1 MSSTRFAH
9 AIQANGAAPKA
20 GGTRGPTRTYAARTL
35 ANISAHIRARRSFSP
50 EFPSDIAP
58 TQLGREGS
66 YKQPPKPPRHG
77 ISAGLL
83 WLTACIAGDQPT
95 SPLARQARRITGRKT
110 AEQSAIHAHILR
122 RSLSPSFFFSLGWLA
137 QVATRAS
144 PTPHSPT
151 SHPSQHRTERGPE
164 PHTAHHLVVAMG
176 ALRLVEVRAVRTAR
190 IPREA
195 PSPSRLLP
203 VEPLLRPP
211 PTTLRRPP
219 ARETK
224 LFFHI
229 VARWILA
236 PAPRAFGGA
245 RCAAAPSSL
254 EAKVGRRASLAA
266 GYSADKKAQGR
277 PGFGLLRA
285 NALTSDSGRF

>member
-20 GGTRGPTRTYAARTL
+20 GGTRGPTRTYAARIL

-110 AEQSAIHAHILR
+110 AEQSAIHGFFLVGLASIGGHACVLHP
-122 RSLSPSFFFSLGWLA
+122 SLSNLSSVAAPNRARPRAAHRAPLSGGGGLASFC
-137 QVATRAS
+137 VAAVHAGAWAVTRA
-144 PTPHSPT
+144 
-151 SHPSQHRTERGPE
+151 
-164 PHTAHHLVVAMG
+164 
-176 ALRLVEVRAVRTAR
+176 
-190 IPREA
+190 
-195 PSPSRLLP
+195 
-203 VEPLLRPP
+203 
-211 PTTLRRPP
+211 
-219 ARETK
+219 
-224 LFFHI
+224 
-229 VARWILA
+229 
-236 PAPRAFGGA
+236 AFG
-245 RCAAAPSSL
+245 C
-254 EAKVGRRASLAA
+254 
-266 GYSADKKAQGR
+266 
-277 PGFGLLRA
+277 FGCC
-285 NALTSDSGRF
+285 

>member
-9 AIQANGAAPKA
+9 AIQVDGAAPKA

-122 RSLSPSFFFSLGWLA
+122 RSFFVFFWGPRFLNTISD
-137 QVATRAS
+137 TRAS
-144 PTPHSPT
+144 DPRTP
-151 SHPSQHRTERGPE
+151 
-164 PHTAHHLVVAMG
+164 AD
-176 ALRLVEVRAVRTAR
+176 
-190 IPREA
+190 
-195 PSPSRLLP
+195 
-203 VEPLLRPP
+203 
-211 PTTLRRPP
+211 
-219 ARETK
+219 
-224 LFFHI
+224 
-229 VARWILA
+229 
-236 PAPRAFGGA
+236 
-245 RCAAAPSSL
+245 
-254 EAKVGRRASLAA
+254 VGRRARRQAGKPLSCPRAWSPRPPPPTRSSGPRSMCHLRPRPRTGPGSDSMLDPVAA
-266 GYSADKKAQGR
+266 PATR
-277 PGFGLLRA
+277 PG
-285 NALTSDSGRF
+285 

>member
-9 AIQANGAAPKA
+9 AIQVDGAAPKA

-122 RSLSPSFFFSLGWLA
+122 RSEIAFFSA
-137 QVATRAS
+137 VAGL
-144 PTPHSPT
+144 PT
-151 SHPSQHRTERGPE
+151 
-164 PHTAHHLVVAMG
+164 
-176 ALRLVEVRAVRTAR
+176 
-190 IPREA
+190 A
-195 PSPSRLLP
+195 P
-203 VEPLLRPP
+203 RPP
-211 PTTLRRPP
+211 PARALPRLVGCSRVLPAPP
-219 ARETK
+219 PGRAASPPP
-224 LFFHI
+224 LPPP
-229 VARWILA
+229 LCSQA
-236 PAPRAFGGA
+236 PVPERVVAPRA
-245 RCAAAPSSL
+245 RCQSAWCFRHS
-254 EAKVGRRASLAA
+254 RRLRVT
-266 GYSADKKAQGR
+266 DKWWHCSMLHG
-277 PGFGLLRA
+277 
-285 NALTSDSGRF
+285 